1 MKLSIFNCLLA
12 LLLLTSC
19 RPTPDTTAQAVMT
32 IDSLMQAQFP
42 QEGPA
47 AAIAILQG
55 DSVLFMKAYGTADM
69 PTHTPAA
76 TSTLFCLASISKQF
90 TATAVLQLC
99 EQGKMSLHDPVR
111 TYFPRF
117 TRPIWDSVEVW
128 HLLAHT
134 SGIPDARG
142 HYPLSFKLAAGDDEA
157 LDYLDTLTW
166 RRFSPSEAYEY
177 INPTFVMA
185 GKIIE
190 QVSGEEFAD
199 YMRHYIFEPAGM
211 QHCFY
216 WDAHRPHPCPLRE
229 RAEDRACLPLVAHGY
244 AYEDSTWQEYDFG
257 EETFFATRPDG
268 ALYCSVEEFVQWE
281 KALRNG
287 LIVSDSTIAQ
297 AWSPKTL
304 VTGSLYDTYNVR
316 ENTYYGLGW
325 FIEPATD
332 STHTVIYHTGENGGF
347 HNIAARYP
355 DSNTL
360 VVILS
365 ARPDWDQYTFLQRV
379 EEVLHL

>member
-1 MKLSIFNCLLA
+1 MKHPFFFLLTLSVLVF
-12 LLLLTSC
+12 LTSC
-19 RPTPDTTAQAVMT
+19 RSASDTTVQAIVT

-55 DSVLFMKAYGTADM
+55 DSVLMMQAYGIADM
-69 PTHTPAA
+69 PTQTPATTA
-76 TSTLFCLASISKQF
+76 TLFCLASISKQF
-90 TATAVLQLC
+90 TATAILQLC

-111 TYFPRF
+111 TYFPQLIQ
-117 TRPIWDSVEVW
+117 PIWDGVEVW

-134 SGIPDARG
+134 SGIPDARA
-142 HYPLSFKLAAGDDEA
+142 HYDHSFKLTAADDEA
-157 LDYLDTLTW
+157 LSYLDTLTW
-166 RRFSPSEAYEY
+166 RRFMQGEAYEY

-190 QVSGEEFAD
+190 QVSGEEFAA
-199 YMRHYIFEPAGM
+199 YMRQHLFEPAGM
-211 QHCFY
+211 SHSFY
-216 WDAHRPHPCPLRE
+216 FDAKADAPLHDTN
-229 RAEDRACLPLVAHGY
+229 APQCVAHGY
-244 AYEDSTWQEYDFG
+244 TYTDSVWQEFDYG
-257 EETFFATRPDG
+257 EETFYATRPDG

-287 LIVSDSTIAQ
+287 SLLGETTIAQ
-297 AWSPKTL
+297 AWTPQTK
-304 VTGSLYDTYNVR
+304 VTGSPYSTYNVR
-316 ENTYYGLGW
+316 ENTYYGFGW
-325 FIEPATD
+325 FIEPATN
-332 STHTVIYHTGENGGF
+332 TTRTVIYHTGENGGF

-365 ARPDWDQYTFLQRV
+365 ARPDWDQYTLLQEV
-379 EEVLHL
+379 EAMLKL